1 MFATVQFETLSTELK
16 ERMRSALIDSRP
28 EWPRLYRELSESFSE
43 DEFRFVHIEANSPI
57 YTTKDKHTRS
67 IDFIPVYMKKDGYH
81 KNNKPIILVNLE
93 FSSVSDVFDSIKDA
107 QRVLD
112 KWSEYV
118 YLNLCQFHPTVAR
131 VEFQLTDSEQRKINP
146 IKLYNQKNRK
156 GRAGV
161 SVEYAP
167 TVLIDNSSIT
177 GTQPIE
183 ESITSPDFTFKFIKH
198 DESISEEI
206 YGKVMTKIDN
216 GMLIIHHESTE
227 LLNQVLRIAEVMSI
241 RYMITDH
248 KNETL
253 VQSFLHHGFT
263 SSSIVEK
270 SRTGCSISEQNELE
284 ITTTSQ
290 RISFTSLTEGWGL
303 KGQKTRFFN
312 SLEEFYTIIN
322 QCQYMPGGDL
332 RNFFEMW
339 RKQYRDFCWELI
351 DEDQKGPEGPYKSR
365 NNIHP
370 SKDLT
375 NKIHTKIRNCQ
386 DIEYLSSLVTKYLK
400 LGDTTDKLHDISGQ
414 RIFKK
419 EQVKLYN
426 EVIGSLLSDVFRR
439 HRVPYSQSIYSKY
452 DLTKPPGVYT
462 GLSNLHHPNSDEDL
476 HNLEL
481 RGVDFTLVHRLS
493 VYNCIRKFLEKL
505 KLATSYGGN
514 TVSYGLNEFFMI
526 ENNSHQEGQE

>member
-1 MFATVQFETLSTELK
+1 
-16 ERMRSALIDSRP
+16 
-28 EWPRLYRELSESFSE
+28 
-43 DEFRFVHIEANSPI
+43 
-57 YTTKDKHTRS
+57 
-67 IDFIPVYMKKDGYH
+67 
-81 KNNKPIILVNLE
+81 
-93 FSSVSDVFDSIKDA
+93 
-107 QRVLD
+107 
-112 KWSEYV
+112 
-118 YLNLCQFHPTVAR
+118 
-131 VEFQLTDSEQRKINP
+131 
-146 IKLYNQKNRK
+146 
-156 GRAGV
+156 AGV

-248 KNETL
+248 NNETL

-303 KGQKTRFFN
+303 MGQKTRFFN

-370 SKDLT
+370 SKDL
-375 NKIHTKIRNCQ
+375 
-386 DIEYLSSLVTKYLK
+386 
-400 LGDTTDKLHDISGQ
+400 
-414 RIFKK
+414 
-419 EQVKLYN
+419 
-426 EVIGSLLSDVFRR
+426 
-439 HRVPYSQSIYSKY
+439 
-452 DLTKPPGVYT
+452 
-462 GLSNLHHPNSDEDL
+462 
-476 HNLEL
+476 
-481 RGVDFTLVHRLS
+481 
-493 VYNCIRKFLEKL
+493 
-505 KLATSYGGN
+505 
-514 TVSYGLNEFFMI
+514 
-526 ENNSHQEGQE
+526 